1 MAGVSTDDQH
11 AAGVVDLGRDLL
23 DTVKRLVLLEIELIK
38 AQAKATALRLAL
50 GVASVAL
57 ALTCAMFFVVFL
69 IGTIDEGTS
78 LNDNAL
84 ILGFVA
90 GLPATALFTWLG
102 SKMPRILHAIVL
114 VIAAV
119 IGVATVAAL
128 LAFMIVAIVDP
139 GTNAFR
145 RGWAI
150 SALSFLVVL
159 IVSGAGGAWLILRAI
174 SGGRET
180 ATDVRH
186 DVMWAVDDV
195 KSRRWRDER

>member
-1 MAGVSTDDQH
+1 MAGISTEDEH

-139 GTNAFR
+139 GTNALR

-150 SALSFLVVL
+150 SALSFLLVL

-174 SGGRET
+174 SGSRET

-195 KSRRWRDER
+195 KSRRWRD